1 MLLGKARRTET
12 EKSSNEEN
20 NAREENRMGR
30 KQQKMM
36 KNLLF
41 KGFMFIGN
49 TTHFSGYNLR

>member
-1 MLLGKARRTET
+1 MEEFVLLGKAHRTET

-36 KNLLF
+36 K
-41 KGFMFIGN
+41 KI
-49 TTHFSGYNLR
+49 TV